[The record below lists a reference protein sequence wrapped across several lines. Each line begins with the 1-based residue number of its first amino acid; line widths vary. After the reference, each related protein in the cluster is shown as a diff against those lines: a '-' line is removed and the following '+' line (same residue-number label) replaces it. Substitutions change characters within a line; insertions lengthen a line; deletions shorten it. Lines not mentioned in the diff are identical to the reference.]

1 MGDKINAAPSWK
13 YELAVKDYPKL
24 QQRLAPYE
32 KALLAFYSTTYMCVF
47 YDK

>member
-24 QQRLAPYE
+24 QQPLAPYE
-32 KALLAFYSTTYMCVF
+32 KGPAGVLLYNIYVCFL
-47 YDK
+47 